1 MSTGPSYVPDPSFTM
16 FSGGP
21 EPCRGAIGCSHKHG
35 IVGSGTG
42 HCCSLCT
49 AQAGHQTDQCCS
61 GSTACTDCIRSHCRS
76 PCKDRRS
83 QTTAA
88 WQSTEIS
95 WSYWVPR
102 ILGASKIDS
111 AAARQVS
118 NPLHARRRSAE
129 LCSGGKQTRICS
141 NSKGFQSNINPYLYL
156 VIWSNFALTVSSKM
170 ARWHA
175 LFAQML
181 LLHVCTQVCRCFE
194 SL

>member
-129 LCSGGKQTRICS
+129 LCSGGTANQNLQQLKRIPKEHQPLPLLGHLVKLRLDSVIKDGKMACPLCS
-141 NSKGFQSNINPYLYL
+141 NASASY
-156 VIWSNFALTVSSKM
+156 
-170 ARWHA
+170 WHS
-175 LFAQML
+175 
-181 LLHVCTQVCRCFE
+181 VGP
-194 SL
+194 